1 MRTVNTILPYAQA
14 LLYTL
19 LELMPSPHQRL
30 SLQASFALFMEPANG
45 KMLPEYS
52 VIKSPAALSRFFN
65 EYGWPT
71 RAVIRATRQHIL
83 KQLNNYTAIGQ
94 RPYLQV
100 IIDLTTLEKRGKFKA
115 FATLIHILN
124 GKRGLHLVV
133 MYLVVGQWRI
143 PWAFRSWRWLAA
155 QLPLPNWD

>member
-1 MRTVNTILPYAQA
+1 MRTVNTILQYAQ
-14 LLYTL
+14 LILYTL

-45 KMLPEYS
+45 KMLPEHS
-52 VIKSPAALSRFFN
+52 VIKSPAAVSRFFN

-94 RPYLQV
+94 RPYLQAIV
-100 IIDLTTLEKRGKFKA
+100 GIPNNRKLADGRQIKMLGKKGQQVKLSGLEG
-115 FATLIHILN
+115 
-124 GKRGLHLVV
+124 VV
-133 MYLVVGQWRI
+133 TV
-143 PWAFRSWRWLAA
+143 SWF
-155 QLPLPNWD
+155 